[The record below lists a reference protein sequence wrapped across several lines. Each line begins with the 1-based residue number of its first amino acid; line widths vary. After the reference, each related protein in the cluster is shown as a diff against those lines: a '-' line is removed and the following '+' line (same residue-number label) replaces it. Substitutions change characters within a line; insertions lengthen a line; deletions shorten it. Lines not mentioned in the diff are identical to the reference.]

1 LIDKSPRVINER
13 KHIGERESDTL
24 TGEGGGSYFANAYHS
39 RRRRQSF
46 DRMVAVCIPSSIR

>member
-1 LIDKSPRVINER
+1 MIDKHPRVVNER
-13 KHIGERESDTL
+13 KRIGDRESDTF
-24 TGEGGGSYFANAYHS
+24 TGKGGGSYFANAFHS